1 MKTLALVIALAAC
14 TGANAE
20 SIPGVRPSEPKPVML
35 VPPALVTAAVPS
47 VRIAPEGKTAAES
60 AAPEAGLQG
69 GNAVDTAVAK
79 AQTAPEAIAMAESA
93 APEAQ
98 LPSGGSVNEAVAQA
112 QTFPESSAA
121 QSAEPGECRIGS
133 ASQVE
138 DAGLEAAKVAASA
151 VDSTTDS
158 AADAPIFDE
167 VALGKTDGMSPS
179 VALEDAKPIGE
190 ATPRKT
196 NAMPEPKS
204 DADCSLIGIYAK
216 KRMLSGPW
224 SASRRLEAA
233 RIRGDEEEA
242 KRMEVMLDDFVG
254 KAIFEEP
261 D

>member
-35 VPPALVTAAVPS
+35 VPSALVTAAVPS
-47 VRIAPEGKTAAES
+47 VRIAPEGNSAAES

-69 GNAVDTAVAK
+69 GSSVNAAVAQ
-79 AQTAPEAIAMAESA
+79 AQTAPEAIATAESA

-98 LPSGGSVNEAVAQA
+98 LPSGGSVNEVIAQA
-112 QTFPESSAA
+112 QSFPESSVS
-121 QSAEPGECRIGS
+121 QLAEPGECRIAD
-133 ASQVE
+133 ASHVE
-138 DAGLEAAKVAASA
+138 DAGMEAAKIVASA
-151 VDSTTDS
+151 VESSADA

-196 NAMPEPKS
+196 CAMPEPKS
-204 DADCSLIGIYAK
+204 DADCTLIGIYAK

-224 SASRRLEAA
+224 SASRRLKAA
-233 RIRGDEEEA
+233 RIRGDEDEA
-242 KRMEVMLDDFVG
+242 KRMEAMLDDLLG
-254 KAIFEEP
+254 KAILQEEK
-261 D
+261 

>member
-20 SIPGVRPSEPKPVML
+20 SIPGVRPLEPKPVML

-47 VRIAPEGKTAAES
+47 VRIAPEGNSAAES
-60 AAPEAGLQG
+60 AAPEAGLQS
-69 GNAVDTAVAK
+69 GNAVDAAVAK
-79 AQTAPEAIAMAESA
+79 AQTAPEAIATAESA

-98 LPSGGSVNEAVAQA
+98 LPSCGSVNEAIAQA
-112 QTFPESSAA
+112 QTLPESSAV

-133 ASQVE
+133 ASPIQ
-138 DAGLEAAKVAASA
+138 EA
-151 VDSTTDS
+151 
-158 AADAPIFDE
+158 E
-167 VALGKTDGMSPS
+167 
-179 VALEDAKPIGE
+179 
-190 ATPRKT
+190 PRKT
-196 NAMPEPKS
+196 GAMPEPKS

-242 KRMEVMLDDFVG
+242 KRMEAMLDDLLG
-254 KAIFEEP
+254 KAINTEGE
-261 D
+261 

>member
-47 VRIAPEGKTAAES
+47 VRIAPEGNS
-60 AAPEAGLQG
+60 A
-69 GNAVDTAVAK
+69 
-79 AQTAPEAIAMAESA
+79 AESA

-98 LPSGGSVNEAVAQA
+98 LPSGGSVNEAIAQA

-121 QSAEPGECRIGS
+121 QSAEPGECRISG

-138 DAGLEAAKVAASA
+138 DAEMEASKVAASA
-151 VDSTTDS
+151 VDSTTD
-158 AADAPIFDE
+158 AVANAPIFAE
-167 VALGKTDGMSPS
+167 ATLGKTDGICPP
-179 VALEDAKPIGE
+179 VQLEDAKPIDE

-196 NAMPEPKS
+196 GAMPEPKS
-204 DADCSLIGIYAK
+204 DADCTLIGIYAK

-224 SASRRLEAA
+224 SASRRLKAA
-233 RIRGDEEEA
+233 RIRGDEDEA
-242 KRMEVMLDDFVG
+242 KRMEAMLDDFVG
-254 KAIFEEP
+254 KAIFDEP

>member
-35 VPPALVTAAVPS
+35 VPPALVTAAAPS
-47 VRIAPEGKTAAES
+47 VRIAPKGNSAAES

-69 GNAVDTAVAK
+69 GNAVDA
-79 AQTAPEAIAMAESA
+79 
-93 APEAQ
+93 
-98 LPSGGSVNEAVAQA
+98 AVAQA

-138 DAGLEAAKVAASA
+138 DAGMEAAKVAASA
-151 VDSTTDS
+151 VDSTTDA

-179 VALEDAKPIGE
+179 VALEDAKPIQE
-190 ATPRKT
+190 AEPRKT
-196 NAMPEPKS
+196 GAMPEPKS

-224 SASRRLEAA
+224 SASRRLKAA
-233 RIRGDEEEA
+233 RIRGDEDEA
-242 KRMEVMLDDFVG
+242 KRMEAMLDDLLG
-254 KAIFEEP
+254 KAILQEEK
-261 D
+261 

>member
-47 VRIAPEGKTAAES
+47 VRIAPEGNS
-60 AAPEAGLQG
+60 A
-69 GNAVDTAVAK
+69 
-79 AQTAPEAIAMAESA
+79 AESA

-121 QSAEPGECRIGS
+121 QSAEPGECRISG
-133 ASQVE
+133 
-138 DAGLEAAKVAASA
+138 
-151 VDSTTDS
+151 
-158 AADAPIFDE
+158 
-167 VALGKTDGMSPS
+167 
-179 VALEDAKPIGE
+179 AKPIQAAE
-190 ATPRKT
+190 PRKT
-196 NAMPEPKS
+196 GAMPVAKS
-204 DADCSLIGIYAK
+204 DANCTLIGIYAK
-216 KRMLSGPW
+216 RRFLSGPW

-233 RIRGDEEEA
+233 RIRGDEKES
-242 KRMEVMLDDFVG
+242 KRMEAMLDDLLG
-254 KAIFEEP
+254 KAIFGET

>member
-1 MKTLALVIALAAC
+1 MGKVESRKEKVMNVVLLMVALAGPVEA
-14 TGANAE
+14 
-20 SIPGVRPSEPKPVML
+20 PKPVML

-47 VRIAPEGKTAAES
+47 VRIAPEGNS
-60 AAPEAGLQG
+60 A
-69 GNAVDTAVAK
+69 
-79 AQTAPEAIAMAESA
+79 AESA

-112 QTFPESSAA
+112 QTFPESSVA
-121 QSAEPGECRIGS
+121 QSAKPGECRIAD

-138 DAGLEAAKVAASA
+138 DAEMEASKVAASA
-151 VDSTTDS
+151 VDSTTD
-158 AADAPIFDE
+158 AVADAPIFGE

-196 NAMPEPKS
+196 SAMPEPKS

-224 SASRRLEAA
+224 SASRRLKAA
-233 RIRGDEEEA
+233 RIRGDEDEA
-242 KRMEVMLDDFVG
+242 KRMEAMLDDLLG
-254 KAIFEEP
+254 KAIFDEP

>member
-47 VRIAPEGKTAAES
+47 VRIAPEGNSAAES

-69 GNAVDTAVAK
+69 GCAVDA
-79 AQTAPEAIAMAESA
+79 
-93 APEAQ
+93 
-98 LPSGGSVNEAVAQA
+98 AVAQA

-121 QSAEPGECRIGS
+121 QSAEPGECRIGC

-138 DAGLEAAKVAASA
+138 DAGMEATKVAASA
-151 VDSTTDS
+151 VESSVDA
-158 AADAPIFDE
+158 AADVRTLP
-167 VALGKTDGMSPS
+167 G
-179 VALEDAKPIGE
+179 
-190 ATPRKT
+190 
-196 NAMPEPKS
+196 PKS
-204 DADCSLIGIYAK
+204 DADCSLVGMYTK

-242 KRMEVMLDDFVG
+242 KRMEAMLDEFVG

>member
-1 MKTLALVIALAAC
+1 MNVFLLMVALA
-14 TGANAE
+14 GPVE
-20 SIPGVRPSEPKPVML
+20 VPKPVML

-47 VRIAPEGKTAAES
+47 VRIAPEGNSAAES

-69 GNAVDTAVAK
+69 GNAVNAAVAQ
-79 AQTAPEAIAMAESA
+79 AQTAPEAIATAESA

-98 LPSGGSVNEAVAQA
+98 LPSGGSVNEAIAQA

-121 QSAEPGECRIGS
+121 QSAEPGECLIGS

-138 DAGLEAAKVAASA
+138 
-151 VDSTTDS
+151 DS

-196 NAMPEPKS
+196 SAMPEPKS
-204 DADCSLIGIYAK
+204 DADCTLIGIYAK
-216 KRMLSGPW
+216 RRMLSGPW
-224 SASRRLEAA
+224 SASRRLKAA
-233 RIRGDEEEA
+233 RIRGDEDEA
-242 KRMEVMLDDFVG
+242 KRMEAMLDDFVG
-254 KAIFEEP
+254 KAIFEEEP
-261 D
+261 

>member
-60 AAPEAGLQG
+60 AAPEA
-69 GNAVDTAVAK
+69 
-79 AQTAPEAIAMAESA
+79 
-93 APEAQ
+93 Q

-138 DAGLEAAKVAASA
+138 DAGMEAAEVAASA
-151 VDSTTDS
+151 VDSTTDA
-158 AADAPIFDE
+158 AADAPIFGE

-196 NAMPEPKS
+196 GAMPEPKS

-224 SASRRLEAA
+224 SASRRLKAA
-233 RIRGDEEEA
+233 RIRGDEDEA
-242 KRMEVMLDDFVG
+242 KRMEAMLDDFVG
-254 KAIFEEP
+254 KAIFEEEP
-261 D
+261 